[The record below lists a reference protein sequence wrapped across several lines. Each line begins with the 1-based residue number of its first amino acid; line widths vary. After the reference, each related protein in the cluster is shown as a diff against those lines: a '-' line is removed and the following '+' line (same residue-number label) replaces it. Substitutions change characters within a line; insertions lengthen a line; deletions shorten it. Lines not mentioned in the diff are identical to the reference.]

1 MTKGSFCA
9 IIQVGDNMKKVLT
22 TLLLS
27 TGILLLTGCSKL
39 YTYDRVV
46 RESKNKIARDI
57 VIENPGSINRDNG
70 LKAYTAYL
78 ERDKYKKITIINGKD
93 TLLPFGQNYL
103 CTDFA
108 EVYLV
113 SKFNEYKNRNSF
125 NYNILS
131 NMNVEPVS
139 SALHPKCKNLK
150 ITIDC
155 NEREQYM
162 KVLNDFILRL
172 KREGIYL
179 NETGVNRYEI
189 ACQNG
194 QNNY

>member
-1 MTKGSFCA
+1 
-9 IIQVGDNMKKVLT
+9 MKKILT

-46 RESKNKIARDI
+46 RESKDKIARDI

-131 NMNVEPVS
+131 NMNVESVS

-162 KVLNDFILRL
+162 KILNDFILRL

-189 ACQNG
+189 TCQNG

>member
-9 IIQVGDNMKKVLT
+9 IIHVGDNMKRYIKVL
-22 TLLLS
+22 LLFITVFLV
-27 TGILLLTGCSKL
+27 TGCSKL